1 MQTSASAELLDQPPA
16 RWVNLALQR
25 FVLPEVM
32 FGRGIGLISYI
43 TSAEVRTRRALAEL
57 FADPKEGR

>member
-25 FVLPEVM
+25 LVLPEVI
-32 FGRGIGLISYI
+32 FGRGIGLISLNYI
-43 TSAEVRTRRALAEL
+43 WQGARQTGT
-57 FADPKEGR
+57 G